1 MKYTIEQI
9 DAMLYALDDAIYEAE
24 LRLNIEDDIDSRNV
38 CIEQLNQLDK
48 IFNLLTDLKL

>member
-9 DAMLYALDDAIYEAE
+9 DAMLYALDDAIYEVE
-24 LRLNIEDDIDSRNV
+24 LKLNIEDDIDSRNV
-38 CIEQLNQLDK
+38 CIEQLKQLDK